1 MEALRSALRRSDIF
15 NKINKSIKKNKLPLY
30 IWGLTRAAQP
40 LLEDEL
46 RRFNDTVSAKR
57 KHSDR
62 VIRHQSAEQEH
73 PAEFLS
79 S

>member
-46 RRFNDTVSAKR
+46 RRFNDTVSAGK
-57 KHSDR
+57 
-62 VIRHQSAEQEH
+62 AEISQRNRSTRARRTH
-73 PAEFLS
+73 RNLR
-79 S
+79 